1 MNSVD
6 LEREFP
12 ELQPNLL
19 EIAVELQRL
28 ILRIFPGAEATSDQE
43 NIGFGHGSGYK
54 DLVFVISPQ
63 REHVNLGIVKGAAL
77 DDPNNLMEGKGKVHR
92 HVKLH
97 RVDQVYDPE
106 LEQLMHRALQAAQKQ
121 TQRGS

>member
-12 ELQPNLL
+12 ELQRKVL
-19 EIAVELQRL
+19 EIAVELQIL
-28 ILRIFPGAEATSDQE
+28 ILRIFPTADITIDGE

-77 DDPNNLMEGKGKVHR
+77 DDPNSLMEGKGKVHR

-97 RVDQVYDPE
+97 RIDQVHDPE
-106 LEQLMHRALQAAQKQ
+106 LGQLMHRALQAAQKQ

>member
-1 MNSVD
+1 M
-6 LEREFP
+6 
-12 ELQPNLL
+12 
-19 EIAVELQRL
+19 
-28 ILRIFPGAEATSDQE
+28 
-43 NIGFGHGSGYK
+43 
-54 DLVFVISPQ
+54 FVISPQ

-97 RVDQVYDPE
+97 RVEQVHDPE